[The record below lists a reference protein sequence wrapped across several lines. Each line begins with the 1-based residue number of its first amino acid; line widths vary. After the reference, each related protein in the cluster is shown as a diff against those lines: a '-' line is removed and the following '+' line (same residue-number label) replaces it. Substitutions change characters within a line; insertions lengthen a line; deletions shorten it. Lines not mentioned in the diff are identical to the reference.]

1 MNILTNFAIAAAE
14 EPGRV
19 AQYGEGN
26 LFLEWAWLLVIVPFL
41 AFLAIVFFGKRL
53 PREGGEIAV
62 GAMAFVAVYAAVLFI
77 MNVTGGVEFVGGP
90 VEVAQIG
97 SFAIEWGWVVDGLS
111 SMMYLVV
118 GLLSFLIFTYAL
130 GYMKGDV
137 RVTWFFAAFSL
148 FAGSMLLL
156 VSAPNL
162 IQLIVGWEGVGLSSY
177 LLIGHYW
184 EQKENSSAGMKAFYV
199 NKVADIGLIIG
210 AFVLAIPV
218 GSFRISDIL
227 DAVVGNNEAIE
238 AVAIAGAV
246 LLFIGAM
253 GKSAQFPFHVWL
265 PDAMAGPTPVSAL
278 MHAATMVTAGVYLVG
293 RMFPLYA
300 EMAADA
306 RVLVLVIGTITLI
319 IAGLLALVQDDIK
332 KVLAYSTVSQLG
344 YMVAALGAGAYT
356 AGLFHLWTH
365 AFFKGLL
372 FLGAGSV
379 IHSVHS
385 NNMSDMGGL
394 RKKMPVTFGT
404 FVAGTIALAGI
415 FPFAGFFSKDEILA
429 AFNYEGYTAVLAIG
443 ILGAFITAFY
453 MARTVFLTFYGTYK
467 GHGEPHESP
476 RVMTV
481 PMVILAGLALV
492 GGWVNIPGVYT
503 GFTEWVGT
511 RAHLFEEHH
520 AESFDWPVLAMG
532 LTAALLGIA
541 AGYFLYFKD
550 RETQQARDSFRIP
563 LLWPVLENKYYLDDL
578 YLGGL
583 VNPIKGPIARFVD
596 WTNSYILDG
605 IVNGAG
611 FLARA
616 LAGVVYGGLDQLGI
630 DLALNGIAFT
640 ADGAGGKTRLLQTG
654 KVQQYAGATVIGA
667 VLLVI
672 GFVIFR

>member
-1 MNILTNFAIAAAE
+1 MINLTNFAILAAE
-14 EPGRV
+14 EP
-19 AQYGEGN
+19 ASYGDGG
-26 LFLEWAWLLVIVPFL
+26 FLAEWAWLLVIAPFV

-53 PREGGEIAV
+53 PRQGGEIAV
-62 GAMAFVAVYAAVLFI
+62 GAMAFVALYAAVLFI
-77 MNVTGGVEFVGGP
+77 LNVTEGVVYEHS
-90 VEVAQIG
+90 VEVARFG
-97 SFAIEWGWVVDGLS
+97 TFAVEWGWVVDGLS

-118 GLLSFLIFTYAL
+118 GLLGFLIFTYAL
-130 GYMKGDV
+130 GYMEGDV

-218 GSFRISDIL
+218 GSFRITDIL
-227 DAVVGNNEAIE
+227 DAVVGDSESMKT
-238 AVAIAGAV
+238 VAIAGAV

-278 MHAATMVTAGVYLVG
+278 MHAATMVTAGVYLLG

-306 RVLVLVIGTITLI
+306 RVLVLIIGTITLI
-319 IAGLLALVQDDIK
+319 IAGLLAVVQDDIK

-344 YMVAALGAGAYT
+344 YMVAAMGAGAYT

-379 IHSVHS
+379 IHGVHS

-394 RKKMPVTFGT
+394 RKKMPVTFAT
-404 FVAGTIALAGI
+404 FVAGTLALAGI

-443 ILGAFITAFY
+443 IIGAFITAFY

-476 RVMTV
+476 RLMTV
-481 PMVILAGLALV
+481 PMVILAGFAV
-492 GGWVNIPGVYT
+492 IGGWVNIPGLYT
-503 GFTEWVGT
+503 GFTKWVGT

-520 AESFDWPVLAMG
+520 PESFDWPVLAMG
-532 LTAALLGIA
+532 LTAGLLGIA
-541 AGYFLYFKD
+541 LGYLLFFKD
-550 RETQQARDSFRIP
+550 RDTQKARDAFRIP
-563 LLWPVLENKYYLDDL
+563 VLYPLLEHKYYLDDL
-578 YLGGL
+578 YMGGI
-583 VNPIKGPIARFVD
+583 VNPIKGPIARFVN
-596 WTNSYILDG
+596 WTNSYIFDG
-605 IVNGAG
+605 IVNGTG

-616 LAGVVYGGLDQLGI
+616 LAGVVYGGFDQRGI
-630 DLALNGIAFT
+630 DLALNGLAFT
-640 ADGAGGKTRLLQTG
+640 TDGAGGKTRLLQTG

-667 VLLVI
+667 ALLVI

>member
-1 MNILTNFAIAAAE
+1 MINLTNFAILAAE
-14 EPGRV
+14 EPSS
-19 AQYGEGN
+19 YGDGG
-26 LFLEWAWLLVIVPFL
+26 FLAGWAWLLVIAPFV

-53 PREGGEIAV
+53 PRQGGEIAV
-62 GAMAFVAVYAAVLFI
+62 GAMAFVALYAAVLFI
-77 MNVTGGVEFVGGP
+77 LNVTEGVVYEHS
-90 VEVAQIG
+90 VEVARFG
-97 SFAIEWGWVVDGLS
+97 TFAVEWGWVVDGLS

-118 GLLSFLIFTYAL
+118 GLLGLLIFTYAL
-130 GYMKGDV
+130 GYMEGDV

-218 GSFRISDIL
+218 GSFRITDIL
-227 DAVVGNNEAIE
+227 DAVVGDSESMKT
-238 AVAIAGAV
+238 VAIAGAV

-278 MHAATMVTAGVYLVG
+278 MHAATMVTAGVYLLG

-300 EMAADA
+300 EMAEDA
-306 RVLVLVIGTITLI
+306 RVLVLIIGTITLI

-344 YMVAALGAGAYT
+344 YMVAAMGAGAYT

-379 IHSVHS
+379 IHGVHS

-394 RKKMPVTFGT
+394 RKKMPVTFAT
-404 FVAGTIALAGI
+404 FVAGTLALAGI

-443 ILGAFITAFY
+443 IIGAFITAFY

-476 RVMTV
+476 RLMTV
-481 PMVILAGLALV
+481 PMVILAGFAV
-492 GGWVNIPGVYT
+492 IGGWVNIPGLYT
-503 GFTEWVGT
+503 GFTKWVGT

-520 AESFDWPVLAMG
+520 PESFDWPVLAMG
-532 LTAALLGIA
+532 LTAGLLGIA
-541 AGYFLYFKD
+541 LGYLLFFKD
-550 RETQQARDSFRIP
+550 RDTQKARDAFRIP
-563 LLWPVLENKYYLDDL
+563 VLYPLLEHKYYLDDL
-578 YLGGL
+578 YMGGI
-583 VNPIKGPIARFVD
+583 VNPIKGPIARFVN
-596 WTNSYILDG
+596 WTNSYIFDG
-605 IVNGAG
+605 IVNGTG

-616 LAGVVYGGLDQLGI
+616 LAGVVYGGFDQRGI
-630 DLALNGIAFT
+630 DLALNGLAFT
-640 ADGAGGKTRLLQTG
+640 TDGAGGKTRLLQTG

-667 VLLVI
+667 ALLVI

>member
-1 MNILTNFAIAAAE
+1 MNLPTTFAIAAE
-14 EPGRV
+14 ETGHAV
-19 AQYGEGN
+19 EYGDGG
-26 LFLEWAWLLVIVPFL
+26 LAAEWAWLLVIVPFL

-53 PREGGEIAV
+53 PRQGGEIAV
-62 GAMAFVAVYAAVLFI
+62 GAMAFVALYGAVLFI
-77 MNVTGGVEFVGGP
+77 LNATQGVVFEHS
-90 VEVAQIG
+90 VEVARIG
-97 SFAIEWGWVVDGLS
+97 SFSIEWGWVVDGLS

-177 LLIGHYW
+177 LLIAHYW
-184 EQKENSSAGMKAFYV
+184 EKKENSSAGMKAFYV

-227 DAVVGNNEAIE
+227 EAVVGDSEAMHT
-238 AVAIAGAV
+238 VAIAGAV

-278 MHAATMVTAGVYLVG
+278 MHAATMVTAGVYLLG
-293 RMFPLYA
+293 RMYPLYA
-300 EMAADA
+300 VMAPDVL
-306 RVLVLVIGTITLI
+306 RVLVLTIGAITLI

-344 YMVAALGAGAYT
+344 YMVAAMGAGAYT

-394 RKKMPVTFGT
+394 RKSMPVTFGT
-404 FVAGTIALAGI
+404 FVAGTVALAGI
-415 FPFAGFFSKDEILA
+415 FPFAGFFSKDEVLA
-429 AFNYEGYTAVLAIG
+429 SFNYEGYTVVLAIG
-443 ILGAFITAFY
+443 IIGAFVTAFY
-453 MARTVFLTFYGTYK
+453 MARTVFLTFYGTHK
-467 GHGEPHESP
+467 GHGHPHESP

-481 PMVILAGLALV
+481 PMVVLAGLAVV
-492 GGWVNIPGVYT
+492 GGWVNIPGLYT
-503 GFTEWVGT
+503 GFTQWVGT

-520 AESFDWPVLAMG
+520 GESFDWPVLALG
-532 LTAALLGIA
+532 LSAALLGIA
-541 AGYFLYFKD
+541 GGYLLYFRDK
-550 RETQQARDSFRIP
+550 ETQQARDTFRIP
-563 LLWPVLENKYYLDDL
+563 LLWPLLEHKYYLDDL
-578 YLGGL
+578 YLGGI
-583 VNPIKGPIARFVD
+583 VNPIKGPLARFVD

-616 LAGVVYGGLDQLGI
+616 VAGVVYGWFDQRGI
-630 DLALNGIAFT
+630 DLAFNGIAFT
-640 ADGAGGKTRLLQTG
+640 TDGAGGKTRLLQTG
-654 KVQQYAGATVIGA
+654 KVQQYAGATVVG
-667 VLLVI
+667 VTLLVI
-672 GFVIFR
+672 GFVILR